1 MRHTILGVQV
11 DSCTRKE
18 AIDHVQTLLSGGGS
32 HYIVTPNP
40 EIVILAHRSPFFR
53 AILNNASL
61 SLCDGMGLYLTG
73 KLKGKRFPERIC
85 GSDFLYDLCEF
96 AEKNEYSVE
105 LVGARKHVR
114 EKTQQVLSKKFPD
127 LLIANPGDIT
137 FVALG
142 APKQEV
148 WMAQEKS
155 RQNRKVMIGVGGAF
169 DMITGHT
176 RRAPKIF
183 RTIGL
188 EWLWRLFLQPSR
200 FLRIWK
206 AVVVFPLAVIR
217 YDR

>member
-11 DSCTRKE
+11 DSYTRKE
-18 AIDHVQTLLSGGGS
+18 AIDHVQALLSSGGS
-32 HYIVTPNP
+32 HYIVTLNP

-61 SLCDGMGLYLTG
+61 SLCDGTGLYLTG
-73 KLKGKRFPERIC
+73 KLKGKKFPERIC

-96 AEKNEYSVE
+96 AEKNGYSVDF
-105 LVGARKHVR
+105 VGATGNIR
-114 EKTQQVLSKKFPD
+114 EKTQQVLSKRFPS

-142 APKQEV
+142 APKQEI

-155 RQNRKVMIGVGGAF
+155 KQNRKIMIGVGGAF
-169 DMITGHT
+169 DMIAGNT
-176 RRAPKIF
+176 RRAPKIL
-183 RTIGL
+183 RIIGL

-200 FLRIWK
+200 FLRIWN
-206 AVVVFPLAVIR
+206 AVVIFPLAVIR
-217 YDR
+217 HDM